1 VTIRQADSQTACK
14 ERRVSTRRLHAG
26 IALAGLLSV
35 TLATA
40 FLAHLI
46 LEIAQSTGLLSGDYG
61 HHGHGS
67 VFPVGL
73 GAAAIALCGIFLYAM
88 HLADVT
94 GSSLPSLAH
103 DLRKRIGWQAIACG
117 ALGACLVLVAME
129 STEQWA
135 SGSFDGVASAFGGVP
150 LVGLGLIL
158 FICSLCNALAWVVCN
173 WLVNAHARLVSVI
186 ALLLRLRSFGAPLT
200 GHLSKRTALTAF
212 DYTSDASQAHGKR
225 APPRLAS

>member
-1 VTIRQADSQTACK
+1 
-14 ERRVSTRRLHAG
+14 VSTRRLHAG
-26 IALAGLLSV
+26 IALAGLLSI

-88 HLADVT
+88 HLANVA
-94 GSSLPSLAH
+94 GSSLPSPAH

-129 STEQWA
+129 SAEQYA
-135 SGSFDGVASAFGGVP
+135 SGHFDGLASAFGGIP
-150 LVGLGLIL
+150 LAGLGLVF
-158 FICSLCNALAWVVCN
+158 FISSLCNALAWVICN

-186 ALLLRLRSFGAPLT
+186 ALLLRLRPSGAPLT
-200 GHLSKRTALTAF
+200 GHQSKRTALAAF

-225 APPRLAS
+225 APPCLAS